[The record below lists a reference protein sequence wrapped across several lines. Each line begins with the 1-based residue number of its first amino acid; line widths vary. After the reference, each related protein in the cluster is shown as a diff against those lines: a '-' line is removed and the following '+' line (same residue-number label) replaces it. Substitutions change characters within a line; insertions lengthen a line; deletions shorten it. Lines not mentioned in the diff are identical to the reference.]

1 MTRVRVLSAALLLLV
16 GSAVLYAQ
24 ELRILENI
32 LVLDR
37 FQLGAGVALEMEGTT
52 NDAFEMTFRHDMTAD
67 GHYIFPATVGS
78 AGTQLQTDGV
88 ATATQL
94 SWASAGS
101 LAAYK
106 TLEGV
111 MDPQAALRAVVET
124 PVYQFHYKP
133 EAGEHTTHDYATQ
146 YVGVI

>member
-24 ELRILENI
+24 ELRTLENI

-52 NDAFEMTFRHDMTAD
+52 NDAFEFVIRTDPTEDVGWLLPTAK
-67 GHYIFPATVGS
+67 GS
-78 AGTQLQTDGV
+78 AGTQLQTNGITPEV
-88 ATATQL
+88 L

-106 TLEGV
+106 TLE
-111 MDPQAALRAVVET
+111 
-124 PVYQFHYKP
+124 
-133 EAGEHTTHDYATQ
+133 
-146 YVGVI
+146 